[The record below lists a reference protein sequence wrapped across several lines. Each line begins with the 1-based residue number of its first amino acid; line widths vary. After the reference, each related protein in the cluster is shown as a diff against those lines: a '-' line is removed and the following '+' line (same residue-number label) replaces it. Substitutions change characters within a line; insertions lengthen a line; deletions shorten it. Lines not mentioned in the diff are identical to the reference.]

1 MAVTFAN
8 IIVGE
13 GTLFVSNNKNAY
25 ATNGT
30 IESLADSA
38 FTDVGAT
45 QEGVMISWE
54 PDMVDIEV
62 DQFGDAARV
71 IQSKVKVMVKTKLA
85 ETTFNN
91 LALAWGY
98 GGITGFGDT
107 EQLGTTDDGV
117 LNGTTTPK
125 LNLGI
130 HEALPEERRIRVKG
144 PAPGT
149 SVSSRKVR
157 TYTCARAISVGSVEV
172 AYKRNENVALPVE
185 FRILPDP
192 SQTGREYG
200 TISDGAS

>member
-13 GTLFVSNNKNAY
+13 GTLSVSNNVAG
-25 ATNGT
+25 AT
-30 IESLADSA
+30 
-38 FTDVGAT
+38 FYDVGAT
-45 QEGVMISWE
+45 QEGVVISWE

-71 IQSKVKVMVKTKLA
+71 IQSKVKVSIKTTMA
-85 ETTFNN
+85 ENTFSN

-98 GGITGFGDT
+98 GGITAYGDSNVT
-107 EQLGTTDDGV
+107 DTTKPGV
-117 LNGTTTPK
+117 INGSTTAT

-130 HEALPEERRIRVKG
+130 HSALPEERKLKVVG

-149 SVSSRKVR
+149 TTAVPRTR
-157 TYTCARAISVGSVEV
+157 TYLCTRAISMASSEIS
-172 AYKRNENVALPVE
+172 YKRNENIKLPVS

-192 SQTGREYG
+192 QFTGKEYG
-200 TISDGAS
+200 TIADA

>member
-13 GTLFVSNNKNAY
+13 GTLAVGSNKG
-25 ATNGT
+25 GT
-30 IESLADSA
+30 
-38 FTDVGAT
+38 TYYDVGAT

-71 IQSKVKVMVKTKLA
+71 IQSKVKVMVKTKMA

-98 GGITGFGDT
+98 GGISDWGDDVIS
-107 EQLGTTDDGV
+107 GANDGV
-117 LNGTTTPK
+117 TSSTN

-130 HEALPEERRIRVKG
+130 HDALPEERRIQVKG

-149 SVSSRKVR
+149 SVTSRKVR
-157 TYTCARAISVGSVEV
+157 TYTCNRAISVGSVEV
-172 AYKRNENVALPVE
+172 AYKRNENASLPVE

-192 SQTGREYG
+192 TQTGKEYG

>member
-13 GTLFVSNNKNAY
+13 GTLAVGSNAG
-25 ATNGT
+25 GT
-30 IESLADSA
+30 
-38 FTDVGAT
+38 TYYDVGAT

-85 ETTFNN
+85 ETTFQN
-91 LALAWGY
+91 LGLAWGY
-98 GGITGFGDT
+98 AGITTFGDT
-107 EQLGTTDDGV
+107 AVTGANDGV
-117 LNGTTTPK
+117 TSVTQGAGN

-130 HEALPEERRIRVKG
+130 HDALPEERRIQVKG
-144 PAPGT
+144 PAPGS
-149 SVSSRKVR
+149 SVTQRYVR
-157 TYTCARAISVGSVEV
+157 TYTCNRAISVGSVEV

-192 SQTGREYG
+192 TQTGKEYG
-200 TISDGAS
+200 TISDGNS